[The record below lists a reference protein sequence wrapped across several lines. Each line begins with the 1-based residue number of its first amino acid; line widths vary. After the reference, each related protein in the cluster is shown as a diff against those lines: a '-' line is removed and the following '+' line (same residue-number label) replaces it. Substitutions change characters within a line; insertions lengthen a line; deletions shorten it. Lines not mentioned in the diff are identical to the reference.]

1 MAYSFY
7 TVLWVFLIYAFLG
20 WCAEV
25 AFATVK
31 TRSFVNRGFLNGP
44 YCPIYGFGMVIVALC
59 LTPIEDSI
67 VLLFLGSAVLT
78 SLLEFVTG
86 YVLERFFG
94 DKWWDYSKMPLN
106 IRGYICLPF
115 SILWGVACVIIMRVI
130 HPLVLKFIG
139 LLDNR
144 FGIVLTV
151 ILSALFLADAAMTVS
166 TLLRLKKQLRLITEI
181 NEHMREFSDKLG
193 EGIYQS
199 TLTAMDAS
207 EKAKAGINEA
217 KASLDEAKQ
226 KEKAELAQKKKRWEA
241 EEKRIKEEIAASE
254 KKSRGELEKF
264 LSGRGFGERRLL
276 KAFPAYRGGSR
287 QEALDRLNELWN
299 SFEARKK
306 AQKEKNKRNK
316 QNKQN
321 Q

>member
-1 MAYSFY
+1 MPYSFY
-7 TVLWVFLIYAFLG
+7 TVLWVFFIYAFLG

-31 TRSFVNRGFLNGP
+31 TKTFVNRGFLNGP
-44 YCPIYGFGMVIVALC
+44 YCPIYGFGMVIVVLC

-67 VLLFLGSAVLT
+67 ALLFLGSAVLT
-78 SLLEFVTG
+78 SLLELITG

-94 DKWWDYSKMPLN
+94 DKWWDYSKMPFN

-130 HPLVLKFIG
+130 HPLVLRLIG

-151 ILSALFLADAAMTVS
+151 LLSVLFLADAAMTVS

-181 NEHMREFSDKLG
+181 NERMRDFSDKLG

-199 TLTAMDAS
+199 TMSALDAS
-207 EKAKAGINEA
+207 EKARAGINEA
-217 KASLDEAKQ
+217 KTNLNEAKQ
-226 KEKAELAQKKKRWEA
+226 KEKAEFAQIRKRWEA
-241 EEKRIKEEIAASE
+241 EEKRIREEIAASE
-254 KKSRGELEKF
+254 KKSRKELENF
-264 LSGRGFGERRLL
+264 LSGRSFGERRLL
-276 KAFPAYRGGSR
+276 KAFPAYREGSR
-287 QEALDRLNELWN
+287 QEAIEKLNELWN
-299 SFEARKK
+299 SFEERKK
-306 AQKEKNKRNK
+306 TQKEKDRRNK
-316 QNKQN
+316 QNK
-321 Q
+321 